1 MVINALNSGA
11 RGFMADFE
19 DSNSPNWRNMI
30 EGQVNLTDA
39 INGSIEHDE
48 KGKHY
53 ELDDGPR
60 RAPRPPPRPPPARGH
75 LHIDDEP
82 VAGAFMDFGL
92 YVHRNAEAL
101 LERGWGPYLYIPKLE
116 SQHEAALWRDA
127 FVIAEEALGLDRG
140 TIKATVL
147 IETIPAAFCMD
158 AILYELRDH
167 AAGLNAGRWD
177 YIFSAIKRF
186 RSRPEF
192 VTPDRSE
199 VTMTVPF
206 MKAYSDLVVKTCHAR
221 GAHAMGGMAAVIP
234 SRTDE
239 EANSKAFESVKAR
252 QGARG
257 GRRLR
262 RHLGRAPGFR
272 AGRDGGVRRGAR
284 RAAEPG
290 RASSATTWSRRRRR
304 CSTWHRPPASAP
316 RRGSAPTSTSGIQ
329 YISSWLR
336 GNGAAGIYGLM
347 EDAATAEIA
356 RGQVWQWIRHEATLD
371 DGRTI
376 TPELVREL
384 ATSELERI
392 RSEIGDD
399 EWFERGGPAR
409 PVTLA
414 LRARRA
420 ERRLRGV
427 PDAAGVRRA
436 AEARARLGR
445 FLFPGPL
452 GVAELAQRALA
463 LVARRAV
470 QDEDAVQ
477 VVHLVLDH
485 PGLEARCLDQARLA
499 LLVERAH
506 AHVHRALHVDDD
518 PGDREAAL
526 VERLLSRS
534 TTRARGSP
542 ARSPA
547 RRVPPGRRAA
557 AARCRAAAPRG
568 PRRTRRP

>member
-1 MVINALNSGA
+1 VNVEAPSQEALTTEALALVGRLHEELDGRRRELLDARQELQARLDAGESLEFVWAPQEFTVAPVPDALQDRRVEITGPTSRKMVINALNSGA

-19 DSNSPNWRNMI
+19 DSNSPYWSNMV

-39 INGSIEHDE
+39 IAGGIEHEE

-53 ELDDGPR
+53 ELEDDPAVLHVRPR
-60 RAPRPPPRPPPARGH
+60 GLH
-75 LHIDDEP
+75 LPEAHLQVEGRP

-101 LERGWGPYLYIPKLE
+101 LERGWGPYFYIPKLE
-116 SQHEAALWRDA
+116 SHHEAALWRDA
-127 FVIAEEALGLDRG
+127 FVIAEEMLGLDRG

-177 YIFSAIKRF
+177 YIFSTIKRF
-186 RSRPEF
+186 RSRSEF
-192 VTPDRSE
+192 VTPDRSA

-239 EANSKAFESVKAR
+239 EANKKAFEAVRDDKQREAESGFDGTWVAHPDSVPVAMDAFDEVLGDQANQVDR
-252 QGARG
+252 QRDDVEASAEALLDVASTPGARTEEG
-257 GRRLR
+257 LR
-262 RHLGRAPGFR
+262 SN
-272 AGRDGGVRRGAR
+272 VNV
-284 RAAEPG
+284 
-290 RASSATTWSRRRRR
+290 
-304 CSTWHRPPASAP
+304 
-316 RRGSAPTSTSGIQ
+316 GIQ

-376 TPELVREL
+376 TPDLVREL

-399 EWFERGGPAR
+399 EWFEREGR
-409 PVTLA
+409 P
-414 LRARRA
+414 
-420 ERRLRGV
+420 
-427 PDAAGVRRA
+427 D
-436 AEARARLGR
+436 
-445 FLFPGPL
+445 
-452 GVAELAQRALA
+452 
-463 LVARRAV
+463 
-470 QDEDAVQ
+470 
-477 VVHLVLDH
+477 
-485 PGLEARCLDQARLA
+485 
-499 LLVERAH
+499 
-506 AHVHRALHVDDD
+506 
-518 PGDREAAL
+518 
-526 VERLLSRS
+526 LSRS
-534 TTRARGSP
+534 LFERVALSDDFVEFLTLP
-542 ARSPA
+542 AYEELQKLERD
-547 RRVPPGRRAA
+547 
-557 AARCRAAAPRG
+557 
-568 PRRTRRP
+568 